1 MTSGLRKFLGLAVLL
16 AGLFV
21 YALLA
26 MRLAVA
32 VLPDN
37 LAVQTIYHL
46 IAGMLWVVPTVP
58 FVRWLQGS
66 SGSGPPE

>member
-1 MTSGLRKFLGLAVLL
+1 MSDAARKLFGLVVLL
-16 AGLFV
+16 AGLIV

-37 LAVQTIYHL
+37 LIVQTLYYVA
-46 IAGMLWVVPTVP
+46 AGILWIVPAIP
-58 FVRWLQGS
+58 FVRWLQG
-66 SGSGPPE
+66 GGRQT